1 MMTYRDLY
9 TRLEILYD
17 TREAQAIVRTI
28 LEIRFKMS
36 YTDIVCGKVNELSA
50 DKEKELEEI
59 MRRLENGEPLQY
71 VLGETEFAGRTFHVE
86 PGVLIPRPETA
97 ELCRLIVDDI
107 KAIHKDTEPIVI
119 TDVGTGSGCI
129 AITLSLELL
138 NSKVRAYDIST
149 KALEI
154 AKKNAELLRADVDFE
169 IQDALRLEPKSVDDK
184 FMHIIVSNPPYIAE
198 KEKEEMC
205 KNVLDYEPSLAL
217 FVSDE
222 DPLIFYR
229 SIAEYGVKNLKDGD
243 RIYYEIN
250 PIYAQEMV
258 ELMESLGYR
267 DIKIANDLYGKQR
280 MLRAIHA

>member
-1 MMTYRDLY
+1 MTYRDLY
-9 TRLEILYD
+9 TRLETLYE

-28 LEIRFKMS
+28 LEIRFEMS

-71 VLGETEFAGRTFHVE
+71 ILGEAEFAGRTFHVE

-138 NSKVRAYDIST
+138 NSKVRAYDISP

-154 AKKNAELLRADVDFE
+154 AKKNAEVLRADVDFE
-169 IQDALRLEPKSVDDK
+169 IQDALRLKPKSVDDK

>member
-9 TRLEILYD
+9 TRLETLYD

-28 LEIRFKMS
+28 LEIRFEMS

-71 VLGETEFAGRTFHVE
+71 ILGEAEFAGRTFHVE

>member
-9 TRLEILYD
+9 TRLETLYE

-28 LEIRFKMS
+28 LEIRFEMS

-71 VLGETEFAGRTFHVE
+71 ILGEAEFAGRTFHVE

-107 KAIHKDTEPIVI
+107 KAIHKDTESIVI

-154 AKKNAELLRADVDFE
+154 AKKNAELLGADVDFE

>member
-9 TRLEILYD
+9 TRLETLYD

-28 LEIRFKMS
+28 LEIRFEMS

-71 VLGETEFAGRTFHVE
+71 ILGEAEFAGRTFHVE

-138 NSKVRAYDIST
+138 NSKVRAYDISP

-154 AKKNAELLRADVDFE
+154 AKKNAEVLRADVDFE
-169 IQDALRLEPKSVDDK
+169 IQDALRLKPKSVDDK

>member
-9 TRLEILYD
+9 TRLETLYD

-28 LEIRFKMS
+28 LEIRFEMS

-71 VLGETEFAGRTFHVE
+71 VLGEAEFAGRTFHVE

-258 ELMESLGYR
+258 ELMVSLGYR

>member
-9 TRLEILYD
+9 TRLETLYE

-28 LEIRFKMS
+28 LEIRFEMS

-71 VLGETEFAGRTFHVE
+71 ILGEAEFAGRTFHVE

-154 AKKNAELLRADVDFE
+154 AKKNAELLGADVDFE

>member
-9 TRLEILYD
+9 TRLETLYE

-28 LEIRFKMS
+28 LEIRFEMS

-71 VLGETEFAGRTFHVE
+71 ILGEAEFAGRTFHVE

-258 ELMESLGYR
+258 ELMVSLGYR

>member
-9 TRLEILYD
+9 TRLETLYD

-28 LEIRFKMS
+28 LEIRFEMS

-71 VLGETEFAGRTFHVE
+71 ILGEAEFAGRTFHVE

-258 ELMESLGYR
+258 ELMVSLGYR

>member
-9 TRLEILYD
+9 TRLETLYD

-28 LEIRFKMS
+28 LEIRFEMS

-71 VLGETEFAGRTFHVE
+71 ILGEAEFAGRTFHVE

-129 AITLSLELL
+129 AITLSFELL

-154 AKKNAELLRADVDFE
+154 AKKNAELLGADVDFE

>member
-9 TRLEILYD
+9 TRLEALYD

-28 LEIRFKMS
+28 LEIRFEMS

-71 VLGETEFAGRTFHVE
+71 ILGEAEFAGRTFHVE

-154 AKKNAELLRADVDFE
+154 AKKNAELLGADVDFE

-184 FMHIIVSNPPYIAE
+184 FMHIIVSNPQYIAE

-229 SIAEYGVKNLKDGD
+229 SIAEFGVKNLKDGD

>member
-9 TRLEILYD
+9 TRLETLYE

-28 LEIRFKMS
+28 LEIRFEMS

-71 VLGETEFAGRTFHVE
+71 ILGEAEFAGRTFHVE

-138 NSKVRAYDIST
+138 NSKVRAYDISP

-154 AKKNAELLRADVDFE
+154 AKKNAEVLRADVDFE
-169 IQDALRLEPKSVDDK
+169 IQDALRLKPKSVDDK

>member
-9 TRLEILYD
+9 TRLETLYE

-28 LEIRFKMS
+28 LEIRFEMS

-71 VLGETEFAGRTFHVE
+71 ILGEAEFAGRTFHVE

-138 NSKVRAYDIST
+138 NSKVRAYDISP

-154 AKKNAELLRADVDFE
+154 AKKNAEVLRADVDFE
-169 IQDALRLEPKSVDDK
+169 IQDALRRKPKSVDDK

-258 ELMESLGYR
+258 ELMVSLGYR

>member
-9 TRLEILYD
+9 TRLETLYD

-28 LEIRFKMS
+28 LEIRFEMS

-71 VLGETEFAGRTFHVE
+71 ILGEAEFAGRTFHVE

-250 PIYAQEMV
+250 PIYAQDMV

>member
-9 TRLEILYD
+9 TRLETLYE

-28 LEIRFKMS
+28 LEIRFEMS

-71 VLGETEFAGRTFHVE
+71 ILGEAEFAGRTFHVE

-138 NSKVRAYDIST
+138 NSKVRAYDISN

-154 AKKNAELLRADVDFE
+154 AKKNAELLGADVDFE

>member
-9 TRLEILYD
+9 TRLETLYE

-28 LEIRFKMS
+28 LEIRFEMS
-36 YTDIVCGKVNELSA
+36 YIDIVCGKVNELSA

-71 VLGETEFAGRTFHVE
+71 ILGEAEFAGRTFHVE

-138 NSKVRAYDIST
+138 NSKVRAYDISP

-154 AKKNAELLRADVDFE
+154 AKKNAEVLRADVDFE
-169 IQDALRLEPKSVDDK
+169 IQDALRLKPKSVDDK

>member
-9 TRLEILYD
+9 TRLETLYE

-28 LEIRFKMS
+28 LEIRFEMS

-71 VLGETEFAGRTFHVE
+71 ILGEAEFAGRTFHVE

>member
-1 MMTYRDLY
+1 MTYRDLY
-9 TRLEILYD
+9 TRLETLYE

-28 LEIRFKMS
+28 LEIRFEMS

-59 MRRLENGEPLQY
+59 MKRLENGEPLQY

-138 NSKVRAYDIST
+138 NSKVRAYDISN

-258 ELMESLGYR
+258 ELMVSLGYR

>member
-9 TRLEILYD
+9 TRLETLYE

-28 LEIRFKMS
+28 LEIRFEMS

-71 VLGETEFAGRTFHVE
+71 ILGEAEFAGRTFHVE

-138 NSKVRAYDIST
+138 NSKVRAYDISP

-154 AKKNAELLRADVDFE
+154 AKKNAEVLRADVDFE
-169 IQDALRLEPKSVDDK
+169 IQDALRLKPKSVDDK

-258 ELMESLGYR
+258 ELMVSLGYR

>member
-9 TRLEILYD
+9 TRLETLYD

-28 LEIRFKMS
+28 LEIRFEMS

-59 MRRLENGEPLQY
+59 MRRLENSEPLQY
-71 VLGETEFAGRTFHVE
+71 ILGEAEFAGRTFHVE

-154 AKKNAELLRADVDFE
+154 AKKNAELLGADVDFE

>member
-9 TRLEILYD
+9 TRLETLYD

-28 LEIRFKMS
+28 LEIRFEMS

-71 VLGETEFAGRTFHVE
+71 ILGEAEFAGRTFHVE

-97 ELCRLIVDDI
+97 ELCQLIVDDI

-154 AKKNAELLRADVDFE
+154 AKKNAELLGADVDFE

-250 PIYAQEMV
+250 PIYAQDMV

>member
-1 MMTYRDLY
+1 MTYRDLY
-9 TRLEILYD
+9 TRLETLYD

-28 LEIRFKMS
+28 LEIRFEMS

-71 VLGETEFAGRTFHVE
+71 ILGEAEFAGRTFHVE

-138 NSKVRAYDIST
+138 NSKVRAYDISP

-154 AKKNAELLRADVDFE
+154 AKKNAEVLRADVDFE
-169 IQDALRLEPKSVDDK
+169 IQDALRLKPKSVDDK

>member
-1 MMTYRDLY
+1 MTYRDLY

-59 MRRLENGEPLQY
+59 MKRLENGEPLQY

-138 NSKVRAYDIST
+138 NSKVRAYDISN

>member
-9 TRLEILYD
+9 TRLETLYE

-28 LEIRFKMS
+28 LEIRFEMS

-71 VLGETEFAGRTFHVE
+71 ILGEAEFDGRTFHVE

-258 ELMESLGYR
+258 ELMVSLGYR

>member
-9 TRLEILYD
+9 TRLETLYD

-28 LEIRFKMS
+28 LEIRFEMS

-71 VLGETEFAGRTFHVE
+71 ILGEAEFAGRTFHVE

-154 AKKNAELLRADVDFE
+154 AKKNAELLGADVDFE

>member
-9 TRLEILYD
+9 TRLETLYEK
-17 TREAQAIVRTI
+17 REAQAIVRTI
-28 LEIRFKMS
+28 LEIRFEMS

-71 VLGETEFAGRTFHVE
+71 ILGEAEFAGRTFHVE

-138 NSKVRAYDIST
+138 NSKVRAYDISP

-154 AKKNAELLRADVDFE
+154 AKKNAEVLRADVDFE
-169 IQDALRLEPKSVDDK
+169 IQDALRLKPKSVDDK

>member
-1 MMTYRDLY
+1 MTYRDLY

-59 MRRLENGEPLQY
+59 MKRLENGEPLQY

-138 NSKVRAYDIST
+138 NSKVRAYDISN

-154 AKKNAELLRADVDFE
+154 AKKNAELLGADVDFE

>member
-9 TRLEILYD
+9 TRLETLYD

-28 LEIRFKMS
+28 LEIRFEMS

-71 VLGETEFAGRTFHVE
+71 ILGEAEFAGRTFHVE

-107 KAIHKDTEPIVI
+107 KAIHKDTESIVI

-154 AKKNAELLRADVDFE
+154 AKKNAELLGADVDFE

>member
-1 MMTYRDLY
+1 MTYRDLY
-9 TRLEILYD
+9 TRLETLYE

-28 LEIRFKMS
+28 LEIRFEMS

-71 VLGETEFAGRTFHVE
+71 ILGEAEFAGRTFHVE

-258 ELMESLGYR
+258 ELMVSLGYR

>member
-1 MMTYRDLY
+1 MTYRDLY

-59 MRRLENGEPLQY
+59 MKRLENGEPLQY

-138 NSKVRAYDIST
+138 NSKVRAYDISN

-258 ELMESLGYR
+258 ELMVSLGYR

>member
-1 MMTYRDLY
+1 MTYRDLY
-9 TRLEILYD
+9 TRLETLYD

-28 LEIRFKMS
+28 LEIRFEMS

-71 VLGETEFAGRTFHVE
+71 ILGEAEFAGRTFHVE

-154 AKKNAELLRADVDFE
+154 AKKNAELLGADVDFE

-280 MLRAIHA
+280 ILRAIHA

>member
-59 MRRLENGEPLQY
+59 MKRLENGEPLQY

-107 KAIHKDTEPIVI
+107 KAIHKDADPIVI

-129 AITLSLELL
+129 AITLSLELH
-138 NSKVRAYDIST
+138 NCKVRAYDIST

-154 AKKNAELLRADVDFE
+154 AKKNAEVLGADVDFE
-169 IQDALRLEPKSVDDK
+169 IQDALRLEKKSTDDK
-184 FMHIIVSNPPYIAE
+184 IMNIIVSNPPYIAE
-198 KEKEEMC
+198 KEKKEMC
-205 KNVLDYEPSLAL
+205 KNVLDHEPSLAL
-217 FVSDE
+217 FVSDD

-258 ELMESLGYR
+258 EMMESLGYR
-267 DIKIANDLYGKQR
+267 DVKITNDLYGKQR

>member
-9 TRLEILYD
+9 TRLETLYE

-28 LEIRFKMS
+28 LEIRFEMS

-71 VLGETEFAGRTFHVE
+71 ILGEAEFAGRTFHVE

-138 NSKVRAYDIST
+138 NSKVRAYDISN

-258 ELMESLGYR
+258 ELMVSLGYR

>member
-9 TRLEILYD
+9 TRLETLYD

-28 LEIRFKMS
+28 LEIRFEMS

-71 VLGETEFAGRTFHVE
+71 ILGEAEFAGRTFHVE

-97 ELCRLIVDDI
+97 ELCQLIVDDI

-119 TDVGTGSGCI
+119 TDIGTGSGCI

-138 NSKVRAYDIST
+138 NSKVKAYDIST

-154 AKKNAELLRADVDFE
+154 AKKNAELLGADVDFE

-250 PIYAQEMV
+250 PIYAQEIV